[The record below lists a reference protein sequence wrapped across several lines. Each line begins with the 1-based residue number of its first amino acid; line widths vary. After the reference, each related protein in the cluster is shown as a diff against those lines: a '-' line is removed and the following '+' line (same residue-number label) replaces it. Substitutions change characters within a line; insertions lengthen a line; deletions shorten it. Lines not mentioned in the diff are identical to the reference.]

1 MKMDCKNTRKI
12 LFKSE
17 YPEVVS
23 DHLLNAKR
31 HVKECGECREFLEG
45 EGVFRTLLK
54 RTVRKE
60 PIPQELKDHIVHASK
75 LEKKYVKAVLQWVG
89 IAASV
94 LFFVVTGYLLTGSRN
109 SPPFVKEIVN
119 DHVQFVLSPGI
130 QINSSDLGEVKK
142 WFRDKVDFAVVVPA
156 ISAKL
161 KGGRLCLLGNKR
173 LALLFYEYG
182 GSQISL
188 FISDHPDLSVNVG
201 KEVVLNNRQMHLV
214 EDRGYNSLLW
224 QEKGL
229 TYVLVSELTLEEIK
243 KII

>member
-1 MKMDCKNTRKI
+1 MDCKEIRKI

-17 YPEVVS
+17 SPEVVNEDLVNS
-23 DHLLNAKR
+23 KR
-31 HVKECGECREFLEG
+31 HMKECRECREFLEG
-45 EGVFRTLLK
+45 ERAFSAMLRGA
-54 RTVRKE
+54 VRKD
-60 PIPQELKDHIVHASK
+60 PVPRELKDRILHSSK
-75 LEKKYVKAVLQWVG
+75 REKKHFKGILQWVG
-89 IAASV
+89 IAASIIF
-94 LFFVVTGYLLTGSRN
+94 LIVTGYFLTVSRN
-109 SPPFVKEIVN
+109 GSLFLKEIVN

-130 QINSSDLGEVKK
+130 QIGSSDLEEIKK
-142 WFRDKVDFAVVVPA
+142 WFRDKVDFAVVVPS

-188 FISDHPDLSVNVG
+188 FISDNPDLKVNIG
-201 KEVVLNNRQMHLV
+201 KEVVLNSWKMHIV
-214 EDRGYNSLLW
+214 ENRGYNLLLW

>member
-17 YPEVVS
+17 YPEIVS
-23 DHLLNAKR
+23 DHLLSAKR
-31 HVKECGECREFLEG
+31 HVKECSECTEFLEG
-45 EGVFRTLLK
+45 ERLFSVMLRK
-54 RTVRKE
+54 AIKKE
-60 PIPQELKDHIVHASK
+60 PVPQGLKDHIVHASK
-75 LEKKYVKAVLQWVG
+75 QEKKQVKTMLQWVG

-94 LFFVVTGYLLTGSRN
+94 LFLVVTGYFLTGSRN
-109 SPPFVKEIVN
+109 GSPFVKEIVN

-130 QINSSDLGEVKK
+130 QISSSDLGEVKK
-142 WFRDKVDFAVVVPA
+142 WFRDKVDFAVAVPA
-156 ISAKL
+156 VSAKL

-173 LALLFYEYG
+173 LALLFYEHS

-188 FISDHPDLSVNVG
+188 FISDSPDLRVNVG

-214 EDRGYNSLLW
+214 EDRGYNSLFW

-229 TYVLVSELTLEEIK
+229 TYILVSELTLEEIK